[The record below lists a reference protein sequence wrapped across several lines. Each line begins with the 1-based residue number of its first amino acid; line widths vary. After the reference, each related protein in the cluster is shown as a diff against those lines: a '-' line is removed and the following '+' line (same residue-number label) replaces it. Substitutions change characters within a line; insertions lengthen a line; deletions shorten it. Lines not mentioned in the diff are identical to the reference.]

1 MHSIP
6 SLVPK
11 MAPGLYE
18 RAFINIRG
26 IKIGHFNLFNVRPQ
40 KIKNL
45 KNSTRSYA
53 CIPNDGSWI
62 TNARISKEVSKSSF
76 TTLRAISASSITKLW
91 LKMDCKMQSNHLFQ
105 KYHWYLIIFLFLLLT
120 REGSWWFLL
129 SYLKSFE
136 SSWRRFREL
145 PLCALPFKRP
155 LELGVSLEI

>member
-1 MHSIP
+1 MLSIP
-6 SLVPK
+6 FLVPK

-40 KIKNL
+40 KIKNKKKYWL
-45 KNSTRSYA
+45 YA
-53 CIPNDGSWI
+53 CIPNHGSWI

-76 TTLRAISASSITKLW
+76 TTLRAISASSITELW

-105 KYHWYLIIFLFLLLT
+105 KYHWYLIIFLFLLLI

-129 SYLKSFE
+129 SYLKSCE

-145 PLCALPFKRP
+145 PLCALPFKRSYD
-155 LELGVSLEI
+155 LNVSLEI